1 MAKMIVSESSITVQV
16 RLRFT
21 DFWRANRL
29 YRASTSND
37 HIGRLLIGF
46 LSLFLGGCYLV
57 FLAVQPIRSH
67 NGIDLSFPAAF
78 MSILIGI
85 ILILDLIPL
94 VFSRLVFKQNNQLYS
109 EPYQAIFD
117 ENGISVQRPNMSTKY
132 EWNVFNMAVEGRDEF
147 ILIYKKNLYFA
158 ISKNCFESEKETEIF
173 RGMLQRKVTLFRQ
186 ILKLPLDIQ
195 WKNAIL

>member
-1 MAKMIVSESSITVQV
+1 MMASESSITVQV
-16 RLRFT
+16 RLKFA

-37 HIGRLLIGF
+37 RIGSLLIGF

-57 FLAVQPIRSH
+57 FLAAQPMRSH
-67 NGIDLSFPAAF
+67 YGIDLSFPAAF

-94 VFSRLVFKQNNQLYS
+94 AFSWLVFKQNNQLYS
-109 EPYQAIFD
+109 EPYQAISD

-132 EWNVFNMAVEGRDEF
+132 EWDAFNTVVEGRDEF

-158 ISKNCFESEKETEIF
+158 IPKACFESEKETEIF
-173 RGMLQRKVTLFRQ
+173 RGMLQRKVALFRQ
-186 ILKLPLDIQ
+186 ILKLPLDIR
-195 WKNAIL
+195 